1 MKTVQLLWK
10 MDWQFLKRLNIESL
24 SDMISSLG
32 LLQLAVVQSL
42 SHVQLFLTPRTA
54 AYQTSLSFTISQSL
68 FKLMSIKSVMLFN
81 HLILCCPLF
90 LLPSIFPSIRVF
102 SNESA
107 LHIRWPKYWNFS
119 FSISPAMNIQGW
131 FLKIDLFDLL
141 AVSWTLKSLLQ
152 HHNSKASILW
162 HSAFFMVQLSHLH
175 MTIGKT

>member
-1 MKTVQLLWK
+1 MTSSLSPPLLPSYKPNYVPLLTTKTAIIKNNVLMWTFRNQNPQTLLVGMKMVQMLWK

-24 SDMISSLG
+24 SDMIPSLG

-90 LLPSIFPSIRVF
+90 RLPSIFLSIRVF

-107 LHIRWPKYWNFS
+107 LHIRWPKYWSFS
-119 FSISPAMNIQGW
+119 FNISPPMNIQG
-131 FLKIDLFDLL
+131 
-141 AVSWTLKSLLQ
+141 
-152 HHNSKASILW
+152 
-162 HSAFFMVQLSHLH
+162 
-175 MTIGKT
+175 

>member
-1 MKTVQLLWK
+1 MGMKMVQMLWK

-24 SDMISSLG
+24 SDMIPSLG

-90 LLPSIFPSIRVF
+90 RLPSIFLSIRVF

-107 LHIRWPKYWNFS
+107 LHIRWPKYWSFS
-119 FSISPAMNIQGW
+119 FNISPPMNIQGW
-131 FLKIDLFDLL
+131 FPKIDWFDLL
-141 AVSWTLKSLLQ
+141 AV
-152 HHNSKASILW
+152 
-162 HSAFFMVQLSHLH
+162 
-175 MTIGKT
+175 